1 MSRLFAKSFLQ
12 FNLEGAGGGRNKNEF
27 KNKHIAEGMIMNAEQ
42 ALAKL
47 KEGNTRWVEGNL
59 TTKDPAKE
67 REKRFGGQY
76 PYAAIK
82 YCGDSGVPVEYIFDA
97 GIGEIFGGGRGAG
110 NIVDT
115 ETLGSMEYAA
125 GHLGTKL
132 FVVMGHTKCGALT
145 AACGSDHAEGN
156 VDYIVKE
163 LQSAV
168 RAGKG
173 DVEASILEN
182 VKLQVEKIRAKSP
195 LLAEMEKK
203 GEIRILGA
211 VYDIHSGVVK
221 FL

>member
-1 MSRLFAKSFLQ
+1 MSRFFAKSFLQ
-12 FNLEGAGGGRNKNEF
+12 FNDYWTGGGRNKNEF
-27 KNKHIAEGMIMNAEQ
+27 KNKHMAEGMIMDAQQ

-47 KEGNTRWVEGNL
+47 KEGNKRWVEGNL
-59 TTKDPAKE
+59 TARDPARE
-67 REKRFGGQY
+67 REKRFGGQR
-76 PYAAIK
+76 PYAAVK

-97 GIGEIFGGGRGAG
+97 GVGEIFGGGRGAG

-145 AACGSDHAEGN
+145 EACKTDRAHGN
-156 VDYIVKE
+156 LDYIVKE
-163 LQSAV
+163 LQPAV

-182 VKLQVEKIRAKSP
+182 VKLQVGKIRARSP

-211 VYDIHSGVVK
+211 VYDIHTGVVK